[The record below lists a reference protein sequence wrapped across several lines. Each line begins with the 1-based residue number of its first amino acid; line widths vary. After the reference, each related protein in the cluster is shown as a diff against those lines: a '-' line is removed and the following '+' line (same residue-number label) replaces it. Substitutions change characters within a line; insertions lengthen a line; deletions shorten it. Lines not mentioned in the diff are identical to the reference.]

1 MSDPINEDNT
11 ILQTGLGSSIPV
23 YYGSRYQRGMG
34 MGSMFK
40 SFYRYVTPILKTH
53 GIPIIKD
60 AAKFVGTEAIK
71 TAVNLAGDAIEGKD
85 FNTSVKDRAKE
96 VLKNVSEQNGGTKKV
111 YKKTKAVIKNNNSKI
126 TKKKVKHFSAEDFI
140 ENEYFT

>member
-1 MSDPINEDNT
+1 M
-11 ILQTGLGSSIPV
+11 
-23 YYGSRYQRGMG
+23 
-34 MGSMFK
+34 
-40 SFYRYVTPILKTH
+40 KTH

-60 AAKFVGTEAIK
+60 PAEFVGTEAIK

-85 FNTSVKDRAKE
+85 VNTSLKDRAKE
-96 VLKNVSEQNGGTKKV
+96 VLKNISEQNGGTKKV